1 MHTKIFALVTTL
13 ALFGAAFA
21 EDTDL
26 RRDQIFRI
34 VDSYEAVS
42 SRLFEAP
49 FNSSMS
55 RQLRLQV
62 AAIPQSELASADP
75 AVITQFKR
83 LEQTIAEISM
93 IQSAASDKSQSDTSP
108 KPATLQSM
116 ASTSQDFPQPRN
128 IDLSWTV
135 SIDNNG
141 QPDDDAP
148 GTIGSNG
155 DCDSTDPLNGRQR
168 YDLQTSAIALEA
180 VADIAGKIC
189 GQEALVGDA
198 SIACVVTDVAFV
210 IAAGINENVQNCEAL
225 IDTVTLVGS
234 HARLD
239 HIAHDLED
247 LSSGITE
254 QVRNSRS
261 DVESKLS
268 SAEKDINDEI
278 VDITGELIDS
288 AETASDGIQVQ
299 LDASEAALLQALGQS
314 ESELIGVV
322 KNNAQAVSETVDTR
336 SDGIDAAIAGNF
348 SMLATFRS
356 DNLRYHI
363 EQNLSEKSGW
373 VASFVLPESHGG
385 VIETVDSIVDE
396 TVQSVSSTTG
406 KPQQARKDYDRARSF
421 YDQGRFKDAY
431 KWYRSAYQHANS
443 GG

>member
-1 MHTKIFALVTTL
+1 MHAKIFTLITAAALS
-13 ALFGAAFA
+13 GAALA
-21 EDTDL
+21 QDANLD
-26 RRDQIFRI
+26 RDELFNI

-42 SRLFEAP
+42 SRLFDAP
-49 FNSSMS
+49 FSTSMS
-55 RQLRLQV
+55 KQLRLQV
-62 AAIPQSELASADP
+62 TAIPQSELASADP
-75 AVITQFKR
+75 AVVTQLRR
-83 LEQTIAEISM
+83 LEQTMAEISM
-93 IQSAASDKSQSDTSP
+93 IQTAGSDKSQPDASSKAAKMHATTS
-108 KPATLQSM
+108 ASQS
-116 ASTSQDFPQPRN
+116 FPQPRN

-141 QPDDDAP
+141 QPEDDAP

-247 LSSGITE
+247 LSSGIE
-254 QVRNSRS
+254 RQVRNSRS
-261 DVESKLS
+261 DVETELNA
-268 SAEKDINDEI
+268 AEQDINNEI
-278 VDITGELIDS
+278 VDLTDELIDT
-288 AETASDGIQVQ
+288 AETASDGVQAQ
-299 LDASEAALLQALGQS
+299 LDVSEAVLLEEMGKT

-322 KNNAQAVSETVDTR
+322 RNNAQSVSDTVDAR
-336 SDGIDAAIAGNF
+336 SDSIDAAIATNL
-348 SMLATFRS
+348 SVLERFRS

-373 VASFVLPESHGG
+373 IALFVLPESHGG
-385 VIETVDSIVDE
+385 VIESVDAIVEE
-396 TVQSVSSTTG
+396 TVQSVSSGTG
-406 KPQQARKDYDRARSF
+406 KSSQAQKDYDRARAYYS
-421 YDQGRFKDAY
+421 QGRFKDAY

-443 GG
+443 GS